1 MGLLWKTHVPWICMR
16 RCRGR
21 YNEKLQDRPPVFK
34 GWGIRIRERDGEIVN
49 TDRENEGQGKGTIN
63 KH

>member
-1 MGLLWKTHVPWICMR
+1 MR